1 MLSGQPASGRRSL
14 DPGLLS
20 TLRSEASMRDR
31 NAVFHLVIIA
41 YALFSVLDW
50 MTTAAALS
58 LGGRER
64 NPIAASLY
72 VQYGPAGLLL
82 FKALVVAVIVAVL
95 VRIPRRIMSQRV
107 AVWVAT
113 AFVVLTA
120 LAVLGNV
127 HALGTLPAGVLHR

>member
-1 MLSGQPASGRRSL
+1 MLSGQPAPGRQSL
-14 DPGLLS
+14 DPGLLR
-20 TLRSEASMRDR
+20 TLRSEVSTRDR
-31 NAVFHLVIIA
+31 KAVFHLVIIS

-50 MTTAAALS
+50 MTTTTALS

-72 VQYGPAGLLL
+72 VQYGSPGLLL
-82 FKALVVAVIVAVL
+82 FKALVVAAIVAVL
-95 VRIPRRIMSQRV
+95 VLIPRRIMSQRV

-113 AFVVLTA
+113 AFVVITA

-127 HALGTLPAGVLHR
+127 HALGTLPADVLHR